1 MLKPIADLRKNAKKP
16 RIYESLKENN
26 SDGKRENKMS

>member
-1 MLKPIADLRKNAKKP
+1 MTDLEKNAKKQ
-16 RIYESLKENN
+16 RIYESLKDNN